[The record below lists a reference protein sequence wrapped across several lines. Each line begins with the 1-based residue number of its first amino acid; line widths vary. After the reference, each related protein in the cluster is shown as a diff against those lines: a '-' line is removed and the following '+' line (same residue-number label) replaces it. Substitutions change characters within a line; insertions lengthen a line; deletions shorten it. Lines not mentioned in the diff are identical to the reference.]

1 MILLGAYGLILVLG
15 IHKYHQIQVSDKNE
29 NLRNVYEFVIS
40 NDYTYGYSTF
50 WSGNLLTELTN
61 GAFQTRSVRGDYEN
75 QKLKIYHWLTP
86 VQVEYREEPI
96 ICILEKRRVEDLP
109 LPENWNMLMED
120 EEYMI
125 YGLPAHKEVEEYLE
139 KRQL

>member
-1 MILLGAYGLILVLG
+1 M
-15 IHKYHQIQVSDKNE
+15 
-29 NLRNVYEFVIS
+29 
-40 NDYTYGYSTF
+40 
-50 WSGNLLTELTN
+50 TELTN

>member
-1 MILLGAYGLILVLG
+1 MKGHLSINSISRTCGQEGLSVKTLLIV
-15 IHKYHQIQVSDKNE
+15 I
-29 NLRNVYEFVIS
+29 IS

-96 ICILEKRRVEDLP
+96 ICILEKKRVEDLP
-109 LPENWNMLMED
+109 LPESWNMLMED

-125 YGLPAHKEVEEYLE
+125 YELPAHREVEEYLE
-139 KRQL
+139 RRQL